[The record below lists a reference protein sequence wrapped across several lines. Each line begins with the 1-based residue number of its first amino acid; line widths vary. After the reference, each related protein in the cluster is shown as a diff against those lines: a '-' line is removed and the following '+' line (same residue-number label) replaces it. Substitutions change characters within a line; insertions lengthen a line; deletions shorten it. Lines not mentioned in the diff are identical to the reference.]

1 MSVAKTVLFWNISD
15 VLQSSLQIH
24 LSLQMGFILQL
35 FCEHRAK
42 SFKHFDRHSSKG
54 QFRLHDVNWFCFPLF
69 LISAQLSR
77 DSIIPFL
84 HEMFRRVL
92 SKLRC
97 KWRNLL
103 FLVNRLRKEKAV
115 SYRKHIKGSWI
126 QYQFPSCVQPLS
138 QPPPKKGDSP
148 LPKLLCIKER
158 NVAAQNMP
166 WRNLFWPA
174 AW

>member
-42 SFKHFDRHSSKG
+42 SFEHFDRHSSKG

-84 HEMFRRVL
+84 HEMFRRVQ

-97 KWRNLL
+97 K
-103 FLVNRLRKEKAV
+103 
-115 SYRKHIKGSWI
+115 
-126 QYQFPSCVQPLS
+126 
-138 QPPPKKGDSP
+138 
-148 LPKLLCIKER
+148 
-158 NVAAQNMP
+158 
-166 WRNLFWPA
+166 
-174 AW
+174 